1 MKTKKRTL
9 SKRIKHPVREMLLDR
24 SGRNDLA
31 RLEKVIPRLK
41 DSEASMEVCAALLR
55 PAYRHYIDNVSNNFM
70 AASLESSAFLYSM
83 ARTMQPKNI
92 VDLGSGFSSLVLR
105 KYAAEASNNPLVW
118 SVDDHGGWLEKTA
131 EFLQHMDSPSD
142 NLLEWPDTTPIDD
155 MKFDL
160 IFHDMGNMNTRADA
174 LPWVTDHLSENGYV
188 ILDDMHKSDY
198 RKKAMR
204 HMQQEGI
211 ECYSLRALTHDYLGR
226 FAVMAGPP
234 KR

>member
-1 MKTKKRTL
+1 MKTKSRTL
-9 SKRIKHPVREMLLDR
+9 AKRLKHPVREMLLDR

-31 RLEKVIPRLK
+31 RLEQTLPELK
-41 DSEASMEVCAALLR
+41 DCAAGMDACAALLR
-55 PAYRHYIDNVSNNFM
+55 PAYRHYIDNVSNDFM

-83 ARTMQPKNI
+83 ARTMQPQTI

-105 KYAAEASNNPLVW
+105 RYAAEASNNPVIW

-131 EFLQHMDSPSD
+131 EFLQYMECPSD
-142 NLLEWPDTTPIDD
+142 NLLEWPNTSTIDD
-155 MKFDL
+155 IKFDL

-174 LPWVTDHLSENGYV
+174 LPWVTDHLSERGYV
-188 ILDDMHKSDY
+188 ILDDMHKSEY
-198 RKKAMR
+198 RKKALS
-204 HMQQEGI
+204 HMQQADV